1 MLKVDSTIS
10 TIAVAFVAAA
20 AVSALLTWQPN
31 AMTPGALAANTSG
44 AQTAAGGEASKK
56 ADPTWAAS
64 ATGRV
69 EPADGEVRIVSQVG
83 GQIADVLVESNDHA
97 LKGDLLVRLDD
108 GDHLAR
114 IVSAIAEADVRER
127 ERDDEKAAPTGVALE
142 RRKAEDALDKAER
155 ALFAARQAFDTALL
169 KRKSGD
175 ANNTADVINL
185 RVAVTEKQNA
195 LGEAR
200 QKLAIVLARADLPL
214 VERLEASLTQA
225 RADLRLA
232 YQALERTRNRAPSDG
247 TVLRLNAKRGELAVP
262 SPEAPLATFGNLTT
276 LKVRAEVEERD
287 INKIRVGQGVVVR
300 ADAYP
305 DREFKGTVTSI
316 ASALGSA
323 QIASRGPRRPNDV
336 DVLEVIVTLDSGSS
350 LVTGL
355 RVDVFFALQDTAD
368 GQRK

>member
-1 MLKVDSTIS
+1 MHRIDSTVS
-10 TIAVAFVAAA
+10 TIAIAFVAAA

-31 AMTPGALAANTSG
+31 AMTPGALANTSG
-44 AQTAAGGEASKK
+44 AQTAASGGEPPKK

-114 IVSAIAEADVRER
+114 VVSAVAEADVRER
-127 ERDDEKAAPTGVALE
+127 ERDDEKAAPTAAALD
-142 RRKAEDALDKAER
+142 RRKAEDVLDKAER
-155 ALFAARQAFDTALL
+155 ALFAARQAFDMALI
-169 KRKSGD
+169 KRKSADG
-175 ANNTADVINL
+175 NNAADVINL

-195 LGEAR
+195 VADAR
-200 QKLAIVLARADLPL
+200 QKLAVVQARTDLPL

-225 RADLRLA
+225 RADLKLA
-232 YQALERTRNRAPSDG
+232 YQALERTRIRAPANG

-287 INKIRVGQGVVVR
+287 INKIRVGQAVVVR

-336 DVLEVIVTLDSGSS
+336 DVLEVIVTLESGNT